1 MVLTFAAFEMI
12 HLQFEKDQT
21 QQSCEITTNIRETW
35 SRFVASLHG
44 CTLCARVRSSDFLK
58 QSLLKIISFSFHFIW
73 LIMSPK
79 RTYAEVISGVEYS
92 PDDGQ
97 RWMRAYQQE
106 NKEEALKKAIQF
118 GKV

>member
-1 MVLTFAAFEMI
+1 MVLTFATFEMI

-21 QQSCEITTNIRETW
+21 QQSCEITTNIRE
-35 SRFVASLHG
+35 FVASLHSY
-44 CTLCARVRSSDFLK
+44 TLCARVRSLDFLK

-73 LIMSPK
+73 LIMSAK
-79 RTYAEVISGVEYS
+79 RTYAEVVSGVEYS

-106 NKEEALKKAIQF
+106 NEEEALKKAIQF